1 MPLKMNIRPAA
12 SSDIPALLALV
23 RRYWHFEGIEGF
35 TALRMELVL
44 QRLLGDPRLGLIW
57 VAESEGQLQ
66 GYLIA
71 VLVLSVEHQ
80 GVMAE
85 IDEFF
90 VMPEARTCG
99 VGGRL
104 LAAAETALAARG
116 CVRLQLQLGVG
127 NAGARAFYEHRGYSP
142 RVGYELLEKPLAAR

>member
-1 MPLKMNIRPAA
+1 MNIRPAA

-35 TALRMELVL
+35 TALRVELVL
-44 QRLLGDPRLGLIW
+44 QRLLGDPRLGLVW
-57 VAESEGQLQ
+57 VAESGGELL

-80 GVMAE
+80 GLTAE

-90 VMPEARTCG
+90 VMPEVRSRG

-116 CVRLQLQLGVG
+116 CVRLQLQLRTANTEG
-127 NAGARAFYEHRGYSP
+127 RAFYQHRGYAP
-142 RVGYELLEKPLAAR
+142 RAGYELLDKPLAAR